1 MWKALYRE
9 RQQLLFLKTYTPHG
23 LFSAHVM
30 THFSSGAALLAA
42 ALALAGCMAQSSS
55 STADATTAAS
65 PSSLFERP
73 PADALPGGT
82 TTVYSNGRN
91 AFSLPAANLS
101 DAERTRFV
109 VGNSF
114 FKRNWVQAPASTTAR
129 DGLGPH
135 FLARSCGGCHVQDGR
150 AQPPDFHNP
159 LAPQPFAGLLMRL
172 SVPGTDAHGG
182 PKHEP
187 VYGDQF
193 NTMAV
198 RGVKSEGSV
207 VLRYEDIPGQYADG
221 TPYTL
226 EKPHYSFTDLGYG
239 PMAADVM
246 VSPRI
251 APQVIG
257 LGLLEAIPDA
267 DIVANAK
274 AQAATAGP
282 IKGQPNYVWD
292 AYGQRQMLG
301 RFGWKANVASV
312 AHQSAAAFQGDIGIT
327 SKHFMQQTCTAA
339 QTDCLTAPHGN
350 SAGAEGVEI
359 EDYVLN
365 DVIFYQ
371 STLAPPARRNAED
384 EQVLR
389 GEALFHA
396 AQCAQCHRPSYTTG
410 EALFPSL
417 SSKALSGQTITPYT
431 DLLLHDMGEA
441 LADGRPD
448 FAANGQQW
456 RTPPLWGIG
465 LLPAVN
471 NHQRLLHDGRA
482 RGVAEAILWHG
493 GEAEA
498 AREQF
503 RHMPASDRAAL
514 VQFVESL

>member
-1 MWKALYRE
+1 MTS
-9 RQQLLFLKTYTPHG
+9 LLRT
-23 LFSAHVM
+23 
-30 THFSSGAALLAA
+30 SSVLAT
-42 ALALAGCMAQSSS
+42 ALALAACTARPAPGDRAA
-55 STADATTAAS
+55 TAADAAQA
-65 PSSLFERP
+65 LFARP
-73 PADALPGGT
+73 AADAQPGGK
-82 TTVYSNGRN
+82 TTVFSNGRN

-159 LAPQPFAGLLMRL
+159 LAPQPFAGLLLRL

-193 NTMAV
+193 NTM
-198 RGVKSEGSV
+198 GVHGVQGEGEV
-207 VLRYEDIPGQYADG
+207 HLRYERIEGQYADG

-226 EKPHYSFTDLGYG
+226 EKPHYQLRNLAYG
-239 PMAADVM
+239 PMAPDVM

-257 LGLLEAIPDA
+257 LGLLEAIPEA
-267 DIVANAK
+267 EILANAQ
-274 AQAATAGP
+274 AQAASTGP

-292 AYGQRQMLG
+292 AYAERMVLG
-301 RFGWKANVASV
+301 RFGWKANVGSL
-312 AHQSAAAFQGDIGIT
+312 AHQTAGAFLGDIGIT
-327 SKHFMQQTCTAA
+327 SSRFPQQTCTPA
-339 QTDCLTAPHGN
+339 QKDCLAAPNGN
-350 SAGAEGVEI
+350 AKGRQGVEI
-359 EDYVLN
+359 EDYALD

-371 STLAPPARRNAED
+371 STLAPAARRNAQD
-384 EQVLR
+384 EGVLR
-389 GEALFHA
+389 GEALFHT
-396 AQCAQCHRPSYTTG
+396 AQCAQCHRPSYRTG
-410 EALFPSL
+410 AALFPRL
-417 SSKALSGQTITPYT
+417 SSPALSGQDITPYT

-448 FAANGQQW
+448 FAANGRQW

-471 NHQRLLHDGRA
+471 DHQRLLHDGRA

-503 RHMPASDRAAL
+503 RHLPAPDRAAL

>member
-1 MWKALYRE
+1 MVSHAMKPPTR
-9 RQQLLFLKTYTPHG
+9 
-23 LFSAHVM
+23 HV
-30 THFSSGAALLAA
+30 ALLAL
-42 ALALAGCMAQSSS
+42 ALCLAGCTAQPS
-55 STADATTAAS
+55 STTHTNAAAA
-65 PSSLFERP
+65 PSLLFAP
-73 PADALPGGT
+73 PAADALPGGH
-82 TTVYSNGRN
+82 TTVHANGRN

-172 SVPGTDAHGG
+172 SVPGTDAQGG
-182 PKHEP
+182 PLHEP

-193 NTMAV
+193 NTQGANGV
-198 RGVKSEGSV
+198 RGEGALTLS
-207 VLRYEDIPGQYADG
+207 YQQIAGTYGDG

-226 EKPHYSFTDLGYG
+226 EQPAYHFTDLAYG
-239 PMAADVM
+239 PMAPDVM

-257 LGLLEAIPDA
+257 LGLLEAIPES
-267 DIVANAK
+267 DILANAQ
-274 AQAATAGP
+274 AQAANGGP
-282 IKGQPNYVWD
+282 IQGQPNYVWD
-292 AYGQRQMLG
+292 AYAQRMLLG

-312 AHQSAAAFQGDIGIT
+312 AHQSAGAFHGDIGIT
-327 SKHFMQQTCTAA
+327 SKHFPAQTCTPA
-339 QTDCLTAPHGN
+339 QKDCLAAPNGN
-350 SAGAEGVEI
+350 AKGQNGVEI
-359 EDYVLN
+359 EDYVLD

-371 STLAPPARRNAED
+371 STLAPAARRNAQD
-384 EQVLR
+384 AQVLR
-389 GEALFHA
+389 GEMLFHA
-396 AQCAQCHRPSYTTG
+396 AQCAQCHRPSYRTG
-410 EALFPSL
+410 EVLFPSL
-417 SSKALSGQTITPYT
+417 SSKALSGQDITPYT

-448 FAANGQQW
+448 FAANGRQW

-465 LLPAVN
+465 LIPAVN
-471 NHQRLLHDGRA
+471 GHQRLLHDGRA
-482 RGVAEAILWHG
+482 RGVGEAILWHG
-493 GEAEA
+493 GEAEP

-503 RHMPASDRAAL
+503 RHMPAPDRAAL

>member
-1 MWKALYRE
+1 MMLTLPLR
-9 RQQLLFLKTYTPHG
+9 
-23 LFSAHVM
+23 
-30 THFSSGAALLAA
+30 AATVA
-42 ALALAGCMAQSSS
+42 ALAVAAVLTACSAQSENDVPPTPA
-55 STADATTAAS
+55 ST
-65 PSSLFERP
+65 LFAP
-73 PADALPGGT
+73 PTADALPGGS

-101 DAERTRFV
+101 DTERTRFA

-159 LAPQPFAGLLMRL
+159 LAPQPFAGLLIRL

-193 NTMAV
+193 NTLGI
-198 RGVKSEGSV
+198 RGVQGEGDV
-207 VLRYEDIPGQYADG
+207 VLTYENIPGHYADG

-226 EKPHYSFTDLGYG
+226 EKPTYHLKNLSYGDLATDA
-239 PMAADVM
+239 MI
-246 VSPRI
+246 SPRI

-257 LGLLEAIPDA
+257 LGLLEAIPEA
-267 DIVANAK
+267 DILANAQ
-274 AQAATAGP
+274 AQAASSGP
-282 IKGQPNYVWD
+282 IQGQPNYVWD
-292 AYGQRQMLG
+292 AYGQRMMLG
-301 RFGWKANVASV
+301 RFGWKANVASL

-327 SKHFMQQTCTAA
+327 SARFPAQTCTAT
-339 QTDCLTAPHGN
+339 QKDCVQAPHGAN
-350 SAGAEGVEI
+350 ADGVEI
-359 EDYVLN
+359 EDRVLN

-371 STLAPPARRNAED
+371 TTLAPPARRNAQD
-384 EQVLR
+384 AQVLQ
-389 GEALFHA
+389 GEKLFHA
-396 AQCAQCHRPSYTTG
+396 AQCAQCHRPSYRTG
-410 EALFPSL
+410 EPLFPSL
-417 SSKALSGQTITPYT
+417 SSHALAGQTITPYT
-431 DLLLHDMGEA
+431 DLLLHDMGPA

-448 FAANGQQW
+448 FAASGQQW

-493 GEAEA
+493 GEAEPA
-498 AREQF
+498 KEQF
-503 RHMPASDRAAL
+503 RQMSAPDRDAL

>member
-1 MWKALYRE
+1 MGSPAMKHLTHHTALIA
-9 RQQLLFLKTYTPHG
+9 T
-23 LFSAHVM
+23 AVI
-30 THFSSGAALLAA
+30 
-42 ALALAGCMAQSSS
+42 LAGCTAQSN
-55 STADATTAAS
+55 TAETTSAVPSPLFAPAA
-65 PSSLFERP
+65 
-73 PADALPGGT
+73 ANAKPGGN

-91 AFSLPAANLS
+91 AFSLPSANLN

-193 NTMAV
+193 NPMGIN
-198 RGVKSEGSV
+198 GVKGEGT
-207 VLRYEDIPGQYADG
+207 LKLTYENISGQYADG

-226 EKPHYSFTDLGYG
+226 EKPIYHFTDLGYG

-246 VSPRI
+246 TSPRI

-257 LGLLEAIPDA
+257 LGLLEAIPESE
-267 DIVANAK
+267 ILANAQ
-274 AQAATAGP
+274 AQAATTGP

-292 AYGQRQMLG
+292 AYGQRMMLG
-301 RFGWKANVASV
+301 RFGWKANVASL
-312 AHQSAAAFQGDIGIT
+312 AHQSAGAFHGDIGIT
-327 SKHFMQQTCTAA
+327 SKHFPEQTCTAA
-339 QTDCLTAPHGN
+339 QTDCLAAPTGN
-350 SAGAEGVEI
+350 SGPQNVEV

-371 STLAPPARRNAED
+371 ATLAPPARRNTQD
-384 EQVLR
+384 KQVLR

-417 SSKALSGQTITPYT
+417 SSKALSDQEITPYT
-431 DLLLHDMGEA
+431 DLLLHDMGPA

-493 GEAEA
+493 GEAEQ

-503 RHMPASDRAAL
+503 RHLSAQDREAL
-514 VQFVESL
+514 VKFVESL

>member
-1 MWKALYRE
+1 MV
-9 RQQLLFLKTYTPHG
+9 
-23 LFSAHVM
+23 SHVM
-30 THFSSGAALLAA
+30 KHLSLSTALAA
-42 ALALAGCMAQSSS
+42 AALILAGCTAQSSNTA
-55 STADATTAAS
+55 STATAALS
-65 PSSLFERP
+65 PLFAAP
-73 PADALPGGT
+73 PADAQPGGT

-91 AFSLPAANLS
+91 AFSLPAANLN

-193 NTMAV
+193 NTMGIN
-198 RGVKSEGSV
+198 GVEGEGT
-207 VLRYEDIPGQYADG
+207 LKLTYEAIPGQYADG

-226 EKPHYSFTDLGYG
+226 EKPIYHLTDLNYG
-239 PMAADVM
+239 PMAKDVM

-257 LGLLEAIPDA
+257 LGLLEAIAEA
-267 DIVANAK
+267 DIVANAQ
-274 AQAATAGP
+274 AQAATTGP

-292 AYGQRQMLG
+292 AYAQRMMLG

-312 AHQSAAAFQGDIGIT
+312 AHQSAGAFHGDIGIT
-327 SKHFMQQTCTAA
+327 SKHFPLQTCTAA
-339 QTDCLTAPHGN
+339 QKDCLAAPNGN
-350 SAGAEGVEI
+350 AKGKHGVEI

-365 DVIFYQ
+365 EVIFYQ
-371 STLAPPARRNAED
+371 STLAPAARRNAQD
-384 EQVLR
+384 AQVLR
-389 GEALFHA
+389 GQSLFHA
-396 AQCAQCHRPSYTTG
+396 AQCAQCHRPSYTTR
-410 EALFPSL
+410 AILFPSL
-417 SSKALSGQTITPYT
+417 SSQALEGQTITPYT

-456 RTPPLWGIG
+456 RTPPLWGVG
-465 LLPAVN
+465 LIPAVN
-471 NHQRLLHDGRA
+471 YHQRLLHDGRA

-493 GEAEA
+493 GEAA
-498 AREQF
+498 QAREQF
-503 RHMPASDRAAL
+503 RHMPAQDRAAL

>member
-1 MWKALYRE
+1 MVSHVMKRL
-9 RQQLLFLKTYTPHG
+9 TPH
-23 LFSAHVM
+23 
-30 THFSSGAALLAA
+30 AALIATA
-42 ALALAGCMAQSSS
+42 ALFAGCTAQSNH
-55 STADATTAAS
+55 ADTTAATQPVPS
-65 PSSLFERP
+65 PLFA
-73 PADALPGGT
+73 PAPANAQPGGN

-91 AFSLPAANLS
+91 AFSLPLANLN
-101 DAERTRFV
+101 DKERTRFV

-159 LAPQPFAGLLMRL
+159 LEPQPFAGLLMRL

-193 NTMAV
+193 NPLGV
-198 RGVKSEGSV
+198 NGVKGEGTLTLS
-207 VLRYEDIPGQYADG
+207 YETIPGTYADG
-221 TPYTL
+221 TAYSL
-226 EKPHYSFTDLGYG
+226 EKPLYHFSDLGYG

-257 LGLLEAIPDA
+257 LGLLEAIPETE
-267 DIVANAK
+267 ILANAQ
-274 AQAATAGP
+274 AQAATTGP

-292 AYGQRQMLG
+292 AYAQRMLLG
-301 RFGWKANVASV
+301 RFGWKANVASL
-312 AHQSAAAFQGDIGIT
+312 AHQSAGAFHGDIGIT
-327 SKHFMQQTCTAA
+327 SKHFPAQTCTPT
-339 QTDCLTAPHGN
+339 QKDCLAAPNGN
-350 SAGAEGVEI
+350 AKGKNGVEI
-359 EDYVLN
+359 EDYVLD

-371 STLAPPARRNAED
+371 STLAPASRRNAQD
-384 EQVLR
+384 AQVLR
-389 GEALFHA
+389 GQALFHA

-410 EALFPSL
+410 EVLFPSL
-417 SSKALSGQTITPYT
+417 STAALSGQTITPYT

-471 NHQRLLHDGRA
+471 DHQRLLHDGRA

-493 GEAEA
+493 GEAEP

-503 RHMPASDRAAL
+503 RHMPAQDRAAL
-514 VQFVESL
+514 IQFVESL

>member
-1 MWKALYRE
+1 MTS
-9 RQQLLFLKTYTPHG
+9 LLRT
-23 LFSAHVM
+23 
-30 THFSSGAALLAA
+30 SSVLAT
-42 ALALAGCMAQSSS
+42 ALALAACTVRPAPG
-55 STADATTAAS
+55 DTAAS
-65 PSSLFERP
+65 A
-73 PADALPGGT
+73 ADAAQTLFARPAADAQPGGK
-82 TTVYSNGRN
+82 TTVFSNGRN

-159 LAPQPFAGLLMRL
+159 LAPQPFAGLLLRL

-193 NTMAV
+193 NTM
-198 RGVKSEGSV
+198 GVHGVQGEGEVHLS
-207 VLRYEDIPGQYADG
+207 YERIEGQYADD

-226 EKPHYSFTDLGYG
+226 EKPRYHLRNLAYG
-239 PMAADVM
+239 PMAPDVM

-257 LGLLEAIPDA
+257 LGLLEAIPEA
-267 DIVANAK
+267 EILANAQ
-274 AQAATAGP
+274 AQAASTGP

-292 AYGQRQMLG
+292 AYAERMVLG
-301 RFGWKANVASV
+301 RFGWKANVGSL
-312 AHQSAAAFQGDIGIT
+312 AHQTAGAFLGDIGIT
-327 SKHFMQQTCTAA
+327 SSRFPQQTCTPA
-339 QTDCLTAPHGN
+339 QKDCLAAPNGN
-350 SAGAEGVEI
+350 AKGRQGVEI
-359 EDYVLN
+359 EDYALD

-371 STLAPPARRNAED
+371 STLAPAARRNAQD
-384 EQVLR
+384 EGVLR

-396 AQCAQCHRPSYTTG
+396 AQCAQCHRPSYRTG
-410 EALFPSL
+410 VALFPRL
-417 SSKALSGQTITPYT
+417 SSPALSGQDITPYT

-448 FAANGQQW
+448 FAAHGRQW

-471 NHQRLLHDGRA
+471 DHQRLLHDGRA

-503 RHMPASDRAAL
+503 RHLPAPDRAAL

>member
-1 MWKALYRE
+1 MTPLHMYGSALI
-9 RQQLLFLKTYTPHG
+9 
-23 LFSAHVM
+23 
-30 THFSSGAALLAA
+30 AALV
-42 ALALAGCMAQSSS
+42 LAGCTAQSAPS
-55 STADATTAAS
+55 STASEA
-65 PSSLFERP
+65 PSALFDRP
-73 PADALPGGT
+73 AADAQPGGK

-91 AFSLPAANLS
+91 AFSLPAANLN

-135 FLARSCGGCHVQDGR
+135 FLARSCAGCHVQDGR

-159 LAPQPFAGLLMRL
+159 LSPQPFAGLLMRL

-193 NTMAV
+193 NTMGV
-198 RGVKSEGSV
+198 NGVKGEGTLTLS
-207 VLRYEDIPGQYADG
+207 YETIPGQYADG
-221 TPYTL
+221 TAYAL
-226 EKPHYSFTDLGYG
+226 EKPIYHLTDLGYG

-257 LGLLEAIPDA
+257 LGLLEAIA
-267 DIVANAK
+267 ESDILANAK
-274 AQAATAGP
+274 AQAATAGT

-292 AYGQRQMLG
+292 AYGERMMLG

-312 AHQSAAAFQGDIGIT
+312 AHQSSAAFLGDIGIT
-327 SKHFMQQTCTAA
+327 SKRFPHQTCTPA
-339 QTDCLTAPHGN
+339 QKDCLEAPTGN
-350 SAGAEGVEI
+350 AKGKNGVEI
-359 EDYVLN
+359 EDYVL
-365 DVIFYQ
+365 DEVIFYQ
-371 STLAPPARRNAED
+371 STLAPAARRNAQD

-389 GEALFHA
+389 GESLFHA
-396 AQCAQCHRPSYTTG
+396 AQCAQCHRPSYRTS

-417 SSKALSGQTITPYT
+417 SSKALSGQDITPYT
-431 DLLLHDMGEA
+431 DLLLHDMGPA

-493 GEAEA
+493 GEAEP

-503 RHMPASDRAAL
+503 RHMPAPDRAAL

>member
-1 MWKALYRE
+1 MKLSSCHFTLVA
-9 RQQLLFLKTYTPHG
+9 
-23 LFSAHVM
+23 SAV
-30 THFSSGAALLAA
+30 L
-42 ALALAGCMAQSSS
+42 LAGCTAQSSHTS
-55 STADATTAAS
+55 ASTSEAPAAA
-65 PSSLFERP
+65 PLFAA
-73 PADALPGGT
+73 PAAHAKPGGD

-91 AFSLPAANLS
+91 AFSLPAANLT

-159 LAPQPFAGLLMRL
+159 LAPQPFAGLLIRL

-193 NTMAV
+193 NTMGIN
-198 RGVKSEGSV
+198 GVKGEGKLTLS
-207 VLRYEDIPGQYADG
+207 YETIHGQYGDG

-226 EKPHYSFTDLGYG
+226 EKPLYHFSELGYG

-246 VSPRI
+246 FSPRV

-257 LGLLEAIPDA
+257 LGLLEAIPEA
-267 DIVANAK
+267 DILANAK
-274 AQAATAGP
+274 AQAASTGP

-292 AYGQRQMLG
+292 AYGERMMLG
-301 RFGWKANVASV
+301 RFGWKANVASL
-312 AHQSAAAFQGDIGIT
+312 AHQSASAFHGDIGIT
-327 SKHFMQQTCTAA
+327 SKRFPQQTCTAA
-339 QTDCLTAPHGN
+339 QKDCLAAPTGN
-350 SAGAEGVEI
+350 AKGQGGVEV
-359 EDYVLN
+359 EDHVLN

-371 STLAPPARRNAED
+371 STLAPAARRNAQD
-384 EQVLR
+384 AQVLR

-396 AQCAQCHRPSYTTG
+396 AQCAQCHRPSYKTG
-410 EALFPSL
+410 EVLFPSL
-417 SSKALSGQTITPYT
+417 SSAALSGQDITPYT

-465 LLPAVN
+465 LIPAVN
-471 NHQRLLHDGRA
+471 DHQRLLHDGRA

-493 GEAEA
+493 GEAEP

-503 RHMPASDRAAL
+503 RHLSASDREAL
-514 VQFVESL
+514 VKFVESL

>member
-1 MWKALYRE
+1 MTF
-9 RQQLLFLKTYTPHG
+9 LLRT
-23 LFSAHVM
+23 
-30 THFSSGAALLAA
+30 SSVLAT
-42 ALALAGCMAQSSS
+42 ALALAACTARPAPGDTA
-55 STADATTAAS
+55 ADAAQA
-65 PSSLFERP
+65 LFARP
-73 PADALPGGT
+73 AADAQPGGK
-82 TTVYSNGRN
+82 TTVFSNGRN
-91 AFSLPAANLS
+91 AFSLPAANLN

-159 LAPQPFAGLLMRL
+159 LAPQPFAGLLLRL

-193 NTMAV
+193 NTMGIH
-198 RGVKSEGSV
+198 GVQGEGEVHLS
-207 VLRYEDIPGQYADG
+207 YERIEGQYADG

-226 EKPHYSFTDLGYG
+226 EKPRYHLRNLAYG
-239 PMAADVM
+239 PMAPDVM

-257 LGLLEAIPDA
+257 LGLLEAIPEA
-267 DIVANAK
+267 EILANAQ
-274 AQAATAGP
+274 AQAANTGP

-292 AYGQRQMLG
+292 AYAERMVLG
-301 RFGWKANVASV
+301 RFGWKANVGSL
-312 AHQSAAAFQGDIGIT
+312 AHQTAGAFLGDIGIT
-327 SKHFMQQTCTAA
+327 SSRFPQQTCTPA
-339 QTDCLTAPHGN
+339 QKDCLAAPNGN
-350 SAGAEGVEI
+350 AKGQQGVEI
-359 EDYVLN
+359 EDYALD

-371 STLAPPARRNAED
+371 STLAPAARRNAQD
-384 EQVLR
+384 EGVLR

-396 AQCAQCHRPSYTTG
+396 AQCAQCHRPSYRTG
-410 EALFPSL
+410 IALFPRL
-417 SSKALSGQTITPYT
+417 SSPALSGQDITPYT

-448 FAANGQQW
+448 FAANGRQW

-471 NHQRLLHDGRA
+471 DHQRLLHDGRA

-503 RHMPASDRAAL
+503 RHLPAPDRAAL

>member
-1 MWKALYRE
+1 MTF
-9 RQQLLFLKTYTPHG
+9 LLRT
-23 LFSAHVM
+23 
-30 THFSSGAALLAA
+30 SSVLAT
-42 ALALAGCMAQSSS
+42 ALALAACTARPAPGDTA
-55 STADATTAAS
+55 ADAAQA
-65 PSSLFERP
+65 LFARP
-73 PADALPGGT
+73 AADAQPGGK
-82 TTVYSNGRN
+82 TTVFSNGRN
-91 AFSLPAANLS
+91 AFSLPAANLN

-159 LAPQPFAGLLMRL
+159 LAPQPFAGLLLRL

-193 NTMAV
+193 NTMGIH
-198 RGVKSEGSV
+198 GVQGEGKVHLS
-207 VLRYEDIPGQYADG
+207 YERIEGQYADG

-226 EKPHYSFTDLGYG
+226 EKPRYHLRNLAYG
-239 PMAADVM
+239 PMAPDVM

-257 LGLLEAIPDA
+257 LGLLEAIPEA
-267 DIVANAK
+267 EILANAQ
-274 AQAATAGP
+274 AQAANTGP

-292 AYGQRQMLG
+292 AYAERMVLG
-301 RFGWKANVASV
+301 RFGWKANVGSL
-312 AHQSAAAFQGDIGIT
+312 AHQTAGAFLGDIGIT
-327 SKHFMQQTCTAA
+327 SSRFPQQTCTPA
-339 QTDCLTAPHGN
+339 QKDCLAAPNGN
-350 SAGAEGVEI
+350 AKGQQGVEI
-359 EDYVLN
+359 EDYALD

-371 STLAPPARRNAED
+371 STLAPAARRNAQD
-384 EQVLR
+384 EGVLR

-396 AQCAQCHRPSYTTG
+396 AQCAQCHRPSYRTG
-410 EALFPSL
+410 TALFPRL
-417 SSKALSGQTITPYT
+417 SSPALSGQDITPYT

-448 FAANGQQW
+448 FAANGRQW

-471 NHQRLLHDGRA
+471 DHQRLLHDGRA

-503 RHMPASDRAAL
+503 RHLPAPDRAAL

>member
-1 MWKALYRE
+1 MTF
-9 RQQLLFLKTYTPHG
+9 LLRT
-23 LFSAHVM
+23 
-30 THFSSGAALLAA
+30 SSVLAT
-42 ALALAGCMAQSSS
+42 ALALAACTARPAPGDTA
-55 STADATTAAS
+55 ADAAQA
-65 PSSLFERP
+65 LFARP
-73 PADALPGGT
+73 AADAQPGGK
-82 TTVYSNGRN
+82 TTVFSNGRN
-91 AFSLPAANLS
+91 AFSLPAANLN

-159 LAPQPFAGLLMRL
+159 LAPQPFAGLLLRL

-193 NTMAV
+193 NTMGIH
-198 RGVKSEGSV
+198 GVQGEGKVHLS
-207 VLRYEDIPGQYADG
+207 YERIEGQYADG

-226 EKPHYSFTDLGYG
+226 EKPRYHLRNLAYG
-239 PMAADVM
+239 PMAPDVM

-257 LGLLEAIPDA
+257 LGLLEAIPEA
-267 DIVANAK
+267 EILANAQ
-274 AQAATAGP
+274 AQAANTGP

-292 AYGQRQMLG
+292 AYAERMVLG
-301 RFGWKANVASV
+301 RFGWKANVGSL
-312 AHQSAAAFQGDIGIT
+312 AHQTAGAFLGDIGIT
-327 SKHFMQQTCTAA
+327 SSRFPQQTCTPA
-339 QTDCLTAPHGN
+339 QKDCLAAPNGN
-350 SAGAEGVEI
+350 AKGQQGVEI
-359 EDYVLN
+359 EDYALDN
-365 DVIFYQ
+365 VIFYQ
-371 STLAPPARRNAED
+371 STLAPAARRNAQD
-384 EQVLR
+384 EGVLR

-396 AQCAQCHRPSYTTG
+396 AQCAQCHRPSYRTST
-410 EALFPSL
+410 ALFPRL
-417 SSKALSGQTITPYT
+417 SSPALSGQDITPYT

-448 FAANGQQW
+448 FAANGRQW

-471 NHQRLLHDGRA
+471 DHQRLLHDGRA

-503 RHMPASDRAAL
+503 RHLPAPDRAAL

>member
-1 MWKALYRE
+1 MK
-9 RQQLLFLKTYTPHG
+9 
-23 LFSAHVM
+23 
-30 THFSSGAALLAA
+30 HFARYPILVASI
-42 ALALAGCMAQSSS
+42 LALAGCMAQSSAS
-55 STADATTAAS
+55 AA
-65 PSSLFERP
+65 P
-73 PADALPGGT
+73 PASTLFAPPNADVKPGGN

-135 FLARSCGGCHVQDGR
+135 FLTRSCAGCHAQDGR

-159 LAPQPFAGLLMRL
+159 LQPQPFAGLLIRL
-172 SVPGTDAHGG
+172 SIPGSNPHGG
-182 PKHEP
+182 PKPEP

-193 NTMAV
+193 NTIGIA
-198 RGVKSEGSV
+198 GVKGEGQV
-207 VLRYEDIPGQYADG
+207 HIRYETISGQYADG

-226 EKPHYSFTDLGYG
+226 EKPVYTLDKLNYG
-239 PMAADVM
+239 PIAYDVM
-246 VSPRI
+246 TSPRI

-257 LGLLEAIPDA
+257 LGLLEAIPESE
-267 DIVANAK
+267 ILANAA
-274 AQAATAGP
+274 AQAASTGP
-282 IKGQPNYVWD
+282 IKGQANYVWD
-292 AYGQRQMLG
+292 AYGQRTMLG

-312 AHQSAAAFQGDIGIT
+312 AHQVASAFQGDIGIT
-327 SKHFMQQTCTAA
+327 SQHFPEQTCTAA
-339 QTDCLTAPHGN
+339 QKDCLAAPSGN
-350 SAGAEGVEI
+350 GGQGVEI

-371 STLAPPARRNAED
+371 ATLAPPARRKESD
-384 EQVLR
+384 PQVQR
-389 GEALFHA
+389 GQALFHA
-396 AQCAQCHRPSYTTG
+396 AQCAQCHRPSYRTG
-410 EALFPSL
+410 EALFPKL
-417 SSKALSGQTITPYT
+417 SSKALSGQDITPYT

-448 FAANGQQW
+448 YQASGRQW

-471 NHQRLLHDGRA
+471 DHQRLLHDGRA

-493 GEAEA
+493 GEAQA

-503 RHMPASDRAAL
+503 RTMSAQDREAL
-514 VQFVESL
+514 VKFVESL